1 MSDSLWSHGLQ
12 QVRFPCPSPPP
23 RAYSNSCP
31 SSQWCHPIISS
42 SVIPFFFCLQSFPA
56 SGSFPMSQFFASGC
70 QSFGV
75 SSSASILPMNIQD
88 WVTLWLDLL
97 AVQETLQSIIGEKSQ
112 VICGVWFLPWNLYVY
127 ESCHLLPFLSLI
139 PSVAYQMYISY
150 FKRGLSVWGVV
161 EEGLEKADSHQ

>member
-1 MSDSLWSHGLQ
+1 MSNSLWPHELQ
-12 QVRFPCPSPPP
+12 HARLPCPTLFPGVCW
-23 RAYSNSCP
+23 NSYP
-31 SSQWCHPIISS
+31 LSQWCHPAISS
-42 SVIPFFFCLQSFPA
+42 SVVPFSSCPQSLPA
-56 SGSFPMSQFFASGC
+56 SGSFLMSWPFVSGS
-70 QSFGV
+70 QNVGA